1 LCWNRKRA
9 LVAAGRVGGYNPANP
24 TSFSTDLAPMTEI
37 TGILSA
43 IEQGD
48 PQAAQQLSRGG

>member
-1 LCWNRKRA
+1 
-9 LVAAGRVGGYNPANP
+9 VAAGRVGGYNPANP